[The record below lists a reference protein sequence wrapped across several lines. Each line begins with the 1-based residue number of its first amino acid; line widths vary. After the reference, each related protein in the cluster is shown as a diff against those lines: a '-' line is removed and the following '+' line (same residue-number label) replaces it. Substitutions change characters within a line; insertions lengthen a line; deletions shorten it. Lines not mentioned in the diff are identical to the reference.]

1 MSREHRQ
8 SDDDF
13 VEPGVVQ
20 VSPAALSLARDFAS
34 VVGKKNGKAHIV
46 TFDWAESVS
55 VTEAPGERPKQV
67 GPCLM
72 LGAYE
77 RHQVPV
83 GLTHSIDGFEFA
95 VRIPKAQLSSDGFMI
110 DFDPGLLF
118 KLVLRPLSP

>member
-13 VEPGVVQ
+13 VEPGVVR

-34 VVGKKNGKAHIV
+34 VVGKKNGKTHIV

-55 VTEAPGERPKQV
+55 VTEAPGEKPKSV

-77 RHQVPV
+77 RHQVPG
-83 GLTHSIDGFEFA
+83 GLTHLIDGFEFA
-95 VRIPKAQLSSDGFMI
+95 VRIPKTQLSAGRLVI
-110 DFDPGLLF
+110 DVEPGLLF